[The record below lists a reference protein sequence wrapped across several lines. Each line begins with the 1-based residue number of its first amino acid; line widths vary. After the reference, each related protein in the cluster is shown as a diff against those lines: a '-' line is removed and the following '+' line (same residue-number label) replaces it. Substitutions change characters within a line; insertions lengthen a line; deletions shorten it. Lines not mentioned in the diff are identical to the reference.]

1 MLWKCNNR
9 EIIYTDI
16 IYHLLICILNRF
28 NIAQCKLNDP
38 TPSGALWFLK
48 LQVPVLNHPD
58 SALVNTI
65 MDEDIR
71 ELRMLIQQSQRA
83 VIFTGAGISTE
94 SGIPDFRGP
103 NGIWNKVSPIEFS
116 DFVNSEY
123 HRRESWKRKFSG
135 DGMSGAEPNAGHK
148 AIAEL
153 IHMGKASHIITQN
166 VDGLHQKSGVPDQ
179 LVIELHGNAGYARCL
194 DCQKRFELPNL
205 KKKFLADGTIPYCD
219 VCNGIVKT
227 ATISFGQPMPVSEM
241 QRAEEATMSCDLFMA
256 LGSSLVVYPAAGF
269 PVMAKRN
276 GAKLVIVNN
285 ESTDLDSLCD
295 LVLHRQIGPT
305 MSAVVD

>member
-1 MLWKCNNR
+1 M
-9 EIIYTDI
+9 
-16 IYHLLICILNRF
+16 
-28 NIAQCKLNDP
+28 
-38 TPSGALWFLK
+38 K
-48 LQVPVLNHPD
+48 LQVPALNHTD
-58 SALVNTI
+58 SDQVDAI
-65 MDEDIR
+65 MDEEIR
-71 ELRMLIQQSQRA
+71 ELRILIQQSQRT

-103 NGIWNKVSPIEFS
+103 NGIWKKVSPIEFS
-116 DFVNSEY
+116 DFVNSEN

-135 DGMSGAEPNAGHK
+135 DGMTGAEPNAGHK

-153 IHMGKASHIITQN
+153 VRMGKVSHIITQN

-194 DCQKRFELPNL
+194 DCQKRYELPIL
-205 KKKFLADGTIPYCD
+205 KKRFLEDGAIPCCD

-241 QRAEEATMSCDLFMA
+241 QRAEEATLDCDLFMA

-276 GAKLVIVNN
+276 GAKLVIMNN

-295 LVLHRQIGPT
+295 LVLHRQIGPA